1 MTWKR
6 TNEQEAN
13 NGYSRLNET
22 EKRKVDTVKLTING
36 REIIAKKGVTV
47 LEAALDAGIYIP
59 TLCYDPDLKPYGGCR
74 LCVVE
79 IEGMRAL
86 AGACTT
92 PATDGMVVYTETAR
106 VNQSRRITMEL
117 IIANHHGDCLA
128 CVKNQDC
135 ELLKVAR
142 YLGIEQDRVDRL
154 RKSTQV
160 LPVDDSHPAFIRD
173 LNKCILCAKCVRA
186 CHEVVCHDAIDIA
199 FRGNSARI
207 ATFGDKPIIESICKS
222 CGECVVR
229 CPTGA
234 LVSKWEKPPAEEV
247 KTICPYCG
255 VGCSV
260 YLGVRDNKIVSVRGD
275 PKGPAN
281 KGSLCVKGRWGY
293 DFISHPER
301 LTMPLI
307 RLPGIARQAGQDGQ
321 VHEIFREAS
330 WDEALQ
336 LTANKLLELK
346 QAHGAGS
353 IAVMSS
359 AKCTNED
366 NYVMQKFV
374 RAVIGTNNI
383 DHCARLCHASTV
395 VGGIAAFGQ
404 GAMSNSYSDFEKTE
418 LFFII
423 GSNTTECHPIIGSI
437 IKRRVRFGGAKLIMA
452 DPRSIELGEYAA
464 VRLPHKPG
472 TDVAL
477 LNGLMHV
484 IIRDG
489 LEDKE
494 FIRERTEG
502 FEDMR
507 QLVERYTPETVEAI
521 TGVPKADIE
530 AAAHL
535 FGKAK
540 SACILY
546 GMGITQHTT
555 GTDNVKSVAN
565 LLLLTGNIGREGT
578 GFSPLRGQNN
588 VQGACDMGA
597 LPNVYPGYQRVDDPA
612 VRMKFETAWGCKLS
626 DRPGVT
632 VTEIA
637 NAILKGDIK
646 GLYVMGENPILS
658 EPNVEHFKQALEK
671 LEFLVVQDI
680 FLSETAWMADIV
692 FPAAAFAEKDGTFTN
707 TERRVQRV
715 RQAVLPP
722 GGAKADWEIISAL
735 AEKMGKPFG
744 YQTAS
749 QIMEEIASLTPIY
762 GGIRFERLEQGG
774 LQWPCPDTSHAG
786 TPFLH
791 QGSFARGRGKFHA
804 IDYIPPAESISK
816 GYPLVL
822 TTGRILEHWHTGTM
836 SRRANVLNELRP
848 SGVVEIHPSD
858 AAKLKLVEG
867 DVVVVASK
875 RGRVEVPVH
884 ITEKSPPGLV
894 FMSFHWREAAANI
907 LTNDALDPLAKIPE
921 YKVSAVST
929 ILAVL
934 DRAAQDNAF
943 LARLAENSGEALK
956 DYELTAEEK
965 AALMSGDI
973 RKIESWLGK
982 LDERLKT
989 WLVLRLSQ
997 EKW

>member
-1 MTWKR
+1 MATVAKI
-6 TNEQEAN
+6 
-13 NGYSRLNET
+13 ET
-22 EKRKVDTVKLTING
+22 EEKKVDTIKLTING
-36 REIIAKKGVTV
+36 REIVAKKGATV
-47 LEAALDAGIYIP
+47 LEAALEAGIYIP

-86 AGACTT
+86 TSACTT
-92 PATDGMVVYTETAR
+92 PATDSMVVHTETPR

-117 IIANHHGDCLA
+117 IIANHHGDCLTCA
-128 CVKNQDC
+128 KNQQC

-142 YLGIEQDRVDRL
+142 YLGIEQERIERL

-173 LNKCILCAKCVRA
+173 MNKCILCAKCVRA
-186 CHEVVCHDAIDIA
+186 CHEVVCHDVIDIA

-207 ATFGDKPIIESICKS
+207 ATFGDKPIAESICKS
-222 CGECVVR
+222 CGECVAR

-234 LVSKWEKPPAEEV
+234 LMPKYEKAPATEV

-255 VGCSV
+255 VGCSL

-275 PKGPAN
+275 PEGLAN

-293 DFISHPER
+293 DFVSHPER
-301 LTMPLI
+301 LTKPLI
-307 RLPGIARQAGQDGQ
+307 RIPGTSRGAGHNGQ

-330 WDEALQ
+330 WDEALE
-336 LTANKLLELK
+336 LAAGKLLELK
-346 QAHGAGS
+346 QNYGTNS
-353 IAVMSS
+353 IAAVSS

-374 RAVIGTNNI
+374 RAVMGTNNI

-418 LFFII
+418 LFFVI

-437 IKRRVRFGGAKLIMA
+437 IKRRVKFNGARLIVA
-452 DPRSIELGEYAA
+452 DCRSTELGEYAT
-464 VRLPHKPG
+464 VSLRHKPG

-489 LEDKE
+489 LENKE

-502 FEDMR
+502 YEDMR
-507 QLVERYTPETVEAI
+507 QLVEKYTPEVVEAI
-521 TGVPKADIE
+521 TGVPRADIE
-530 AAAHL
+530 AAARL
-535 FGKAK
+535 FGEAK
-540 SACILY
+540 TACILY

-612 VRMKFETAWGCKLS
+612 VKAKFEAAWGAELS
-626 DRPGVT
+626 NHVGVT

-646 GLYVMGENPILS
+646 GFYVMGENPMLS
-658 EPNVEHFKQALEK
+658 EPHLEHMKQALEK

-680 FLSETAWMADIV
+680 FLSETAWLADVV

-715 RQAVLPP
+715 RQAVMPP
-722 GGAKADWEIISAL
+722 GEAKADWEIISAL

-744 YQTAS
+744 YQSTS

-762 GGIRFERLEQGG
+762 GGIRFDRLEQGG

-786 TPFLH
+786 TSILH

-804 IDYIPPAESISK
+804 VDYIPPAEAVSK
-816 GYPLVL
+816 GYPFIL
-822 TTGRILEHWHTGTM
+822 TTGRVLEHWHTGTM
-836 SRRANVLNELRP
+836 SRRSRVLHELHP
-848 SGVVEIHPSD
+848 SGVVEMHPSD
-858 AAKLKLVEG
+858 AAKLGLVEN
-867 DVVVVASK
+867 DLIVLTSK
-875 RGRVEVPVH
+875 RGKLEAPLH
-884 ITEKSPPGLV
+884 ITEDSSPGLV
-894 FMSFHWREAAANI
+894 FMPFHWREAAANI

-921 YKVSAVST
+921 FKVSAVHAV
-929 ILAVL
+929 LAVL

-943 LARLAENSGEALK
+943 LARLAENPAEALK
-956 DYELTAEEK
+956 EYDLTAEEK

-989 WLVLRLSQ
+989 WLMLRLSQ

>member
-1 MTWKR
+1 MSTVLSTKVK
-6 TNEQEAN
+6 
-13 NGYSRLNET
+13 ET
-22 EKRKVDTVKLTING
+22 ETDIVKLTING
-36 REIIAKKGVTV
+36 RPVIAKKGVSV
-47 LEAALDAGIYIP
+47 LEAALGAGIYIP
-59 TLCYDPDLKPYGGCR
+59 TLCYDPALSPYGGCR

-79 IEGMRAL
+79 IEGMRGL
-86 AGACTT
+86 VSSCTT
-92 PATDGMVVYTETAR
+92 PTTEGMVVRTETPR

-117 IIANHHGDCLA
+117 ISANHHGDCISCA
-128 CVKNQDC
+128 KNQDC
-135 ELLKVAR
+135 ELLQIAR
-142 YLGIEQDRVDRL
+142 YLGIEQEHIDRL
-154 RKSTQV
+154 RKGTQV
-160 LPVDDSHPAFIRD
+160 LSVDRSHPAFIRD

-207 ATFGDKPIIESICKS
+207 ATFGDKPIVESICKS
-222 CGECVVR
+222 CGECVAR

-234 LVSKWEKPPAEEV
+234 LVPKWEKLPATEV

-255 VGCSV
+255 VGCSL
-260 YLGVRDNKIVSVRGD
+260 YLGVRDNRVVSVRGD
-275 PKGPAN
+275 PEGSAN
-281 KGSLCVKGRWGY
+281 RGSLCVKGRWGY
-293 DFISHPER
+293 DFLSHPER
-301 LTMPLI
+301 LTTPLI
-307 RLPGIARQAGQDGQ
+307 RIPGTSRGAGHNGH

-330 WDEALQ
+330 WDEALE
-336 LTANKLLELK
+336 LAAKRFLELR
-346 QAHGAGS
+346 QDYGSDS
-353 IAVMSS
+353 IAALSS

-383 DHCARLCHASTV
+383 DHCARLCHASSV

-418 LFFII
+418 VFFII
-423 GSNTTECHPIIGSI
+423 GSNPTECHPIIGSI
-437 IKRRVRFGGAKLIMA
+437 IKRRVRFGGAKLIVA

-489 LEDKE
+489 LENKE
-494 FIRERTEG
+494 FVRERTEG
-502 FEDMR
+502 FEELCP
-507 QLVERYTPETVEAI
+507 LVEGYTPEVVEAI
-521 TGVPKADIE
+521 TGVPQSDLE

-535 FGKAK
+535 FGEAK

-555 GTDNVKSVAN
+555 GTDNVKCIAN

-588 VQGACDMGA
+588 VQGSCDMGA
-597 LPNVYPGYQRVDDPA
+597 LPNVYPGYQRVDDPT
-612 VRMKFETAWGCKLS
+612 VRAKFETAWGCRLS

-637 NAILKGDIK
+637 NAIFKGGVK
-646 GLYVMGENPILS
+646 ALYVMGENPLLS
-658 EPNVEHFKQALEK
+658 EPNLEHFKQAVEK

-680 FLSETAWMADIV
+680 FLSETAWMADVV

-715 RQAVLPP
+715 RQALVPP
-722 GGAKADWEIISAL
+722 GEARADWEIICGL
-735 AEKMGKPFG
+735 AERMGKPFG
-744 YQTAS
+744 FQGAR
-749 QIMEEIASLTPIY
+749 QIMDEIASLTPIY
-762 GGIRFERLEQGG
+762 GGIRFDRLDHGG
-774 LQWPCPDTSHAG
+774 LQWPCPNASHPG
-786 TPFLH
+786 TPFLYKE
-791 QGSFARGRGKFHA
+791 GFARGKGKFHA
-804 IDYIPPAESISK
+804 VDYIPPVESISK
-816 GYPLVL
+816 GYPLLL

-836 SRRANVLNELRP
+836 SRRSNVLTELHP
-848 SGVVEIHPSD
+848 NGVVEMSPND
-858 AAKLKLVEG
+858 AIERGLIEG
-867 DVVVVASK
+867 DLVVVMSR
-875 RGRVEVPVH
+875 RGRVEAPVH
-884 ITEKSPPGLV
+884 ITEKSPPGVV
-894 FMSFHWREAAANI
+894 FMPFHWREAAANI

-921 YKVSAVST
+921 LKVSAVNT
-929 ILAVL
+929 VLAVL

-943 LARLAENSGEALK
+943 LARLAENPAEALK
-956 DYELTAEEK
+956 EYKLTAEEK

-989 WLVLRLSQ
+989 WLTLRLSQ

>member
-1 MTWKR
+1 MSIVAPT
-6 TNEQEAN
+6 EV
-13 NGYSRLNET
+13 
-22 EKRKVDTVKLTING
+22 EKRKVDTIKLTINN
-36 REIIAKKGVTV
+36 REIVAKRGVTV
-47 LEAALDAGIYIP
+47 LEAALNAGIYIP

-79 IEGMRAL
+79 IEGMRGL
-86 AGACTT
+86 VSSCTT
-92 PATDGMVVYTETAR
+92 PVTDSMVVHTETPR

-117 IIANHHGDCLA
+117 IVANHHGDCLTCA
-128 CVKNQDC
+128 RNQDC
-135 ELLKVAR
+135 ELLEISR
-142 YLGIEQDRVDRL
+142 YLGIEQEHIDRL
-154 RKSTQV
+154 RKSDQV
-160 LPVDDSHPAFIRD
+160 LPLDKSHPAFIRD
-173 LNKCILCAKCVRA
+173 PNKCILCGKCVRA
-186 CHEVVCHDAIDIA
+186 CHEIAVVGAIDLA
-199 FRGNSARI
+199 FRGYSAKV
-207 ATFGDKPIIESICKS
+207 ATFGDKPIVESICKS
-222 CGECVVR
+222 CGECVMR

-234 LVSKWEKPPAEEV
+234 LVPKWEKPPAEEV

-255 VGCSV
+255 VGCSI

-275 PKGPAN
+275 PGGSAN

-293 DFISHPER
+293 DFINHPER
-301 LTMPLI
+301 LTTPLI
-307 RLPGIARQAGQDGQ
+307 RIPGIARQAGHNGRVQ
-321 VHEIFREAS
+321 EIFREAT
-330 WDEALQ
+330 WEEALE
-336 LTANKLLELK
+336 LAANKFLKLK
-346 QAHGAGS
+346 QDHGADS
-353 IAVMSS
+353 IAALSS

-418 LFFII
+418 LFFVI
-423 GSNTTECHPIIGSI
+423 GSNTTECHPVIGAI
-437 IKRRVRFGGAKLIMA
+437 IKRKVKFDGAKLIVA
-452 DPRSIELGEYAA
+452 DPRSIELGEYAT
-464 VRLPHKPG
+464 VRLLHKPG

-494 FIRERTEG
+494 FIRERTES

-507 QLVERYTPETVEAI
+507 QLVERFTPEVVEET
-521 TGVPKADIE
+521 TGVPRADLE
-530 AAAHL
+530 SAAHV
-535 FGKAK
+535 FGEAK

-546 GMGITQHTT
+546 GMGITQHIT

-565 LLLLTGNIGREGT
+565 LLLLTGNVGREGT

-612 VRMKFETAWGCKLS
+612 VRMKFETAWGAELS

-632 VTEIA
+632 VTEVA
-637 NAILKGDIK
+637 NAILGGDVK
-646 GLYVMGENPILS
+646 GLYVMGENPMLS
-658 EPNVEHFKQALEK
+658 EPHLEHTKQALGK

-680 FLSETAWMADIV
+680 FLSETAWLADVV

-707 TERRVQRV
+707 TERRIQRV

-722 GGAKADWEIISAL
+722 GEAKPDWEIISAL
-735 AEKMGKPFG
+735 AEKMGQPLG
-744 YQTAS
+744 CQSAS
-749 QIMEEIASLTPIY
+749 QLTEEIASLTPIY
-762 GGIRFERLEQGG
+762 GGVRFDRLDSDG
-774 LQWPCPDTSHAG
+774 LQWPCPDISHPGTS
-786 TPFLH
+786 FLY
-791 QGSFARGRGKFHA
+791 QDGFARGRGKFHA
-804 IDYIPPAESISK
+804 VDYIPPAESISK

-822 TTGRILEHWHTGTM
+822 TTGRVLEHWHTGTM
-836 SRRANVLNELRP
+836 SRRSNVLSELNP
-848 SGVVEIHPSD
+848 NGVVEMSPSD
-858 AAKLKLVEG
+858 ATKLGLIEG
-867 DVVVVASK
+867 DSVVVASK
-875 RGRVEVPVH
+875 RGRVEAPLH
-884 ITEKSPPGLV
+884 ITEELPPGVV
-894 FMSFHWREAAANI
+894 FMPFHWHEAAANI
-907 LTNDALDPLAKIPE
+907 LTNDALDPVAKIPE
-921 YKVSAVST
+921 YKVSAVNT
-929 ILAVL
+929 VLAVL

-943 LARLAENSGEALK
+943 LTRLAESPAEALK
-956 DYELTAEEK
+956 EYELTAEEK

-982 LDERLKT
+982 LDERLRT
-989 WLVLRLSQ
+989 WLMLRLSQ

>member
-1 MTWKR
+1 M
-6 TNEQEAN
+6 
-13 NGYSRLNET
+13 
-22 EKRKVDTVKLTING
+22 DTIRLTING
-36 REIIAKKGVTV
+36 RQVIAGKGATV
-47 LEAALDAGIYIP
+47 LEAALGAGTYIP

-79 IEGMRAL
+79 IEGMRGL
-86 AGACTT
+86 VSSCTT
-92 PATDGMVVYTETAR
+92 PATDGMVVHTETPR

-117 IIANHHGDCLA
+117 ISANHHGDCLA
-128 CVKNQDC
+128 CAKNQDC

-142 YLGIEQDRVDRL
+142 YLGIEQDRVERL
-154 RKSTQV
+154 RKGTQV
-160 LPVDDSHPAFIRD
+160 FPVDKSHPAFIRD
-173 LNKCILCAKCVRA
+173 LSKCILCAKCVRA

-222 CGECVVR
+222 CGECVMR

-234 LVSKWEKPPAEEV
+234 LVPKWEKLPTTEV

-255 VGCSV
+255 VGCSL
-260 YLGVRDNKIVSVRGD
+260 YLGVRDNTVVSVRGD
-275 PKGPAN
+275 PEGPAN

-293 DFISHPER
+293 DFLSHPER
-301 LTMPLI
+301 LTTPLI
-307 RLPGIARQAGQDGQ
+307 RIPGVPRGAGQDGR
-321 VHEIFREAS
+321 VHEIFREAT
-330 WDEALQ
+330 WDEALE
-336 LTANKLLELK
+336 LAAKRLLELK
-346 QAHGAGS
+346 QNYGANS
-353 IAVMSS
+353 IAALSS

-374 RAVIGTNNI
+374 RAVLGTNNI

-404 GAMSNSYSDFEKTE
+404 GAMSNAYSDFEKTE
-418 LFFII
+418 LFFVI
-423 GSNTTECHPIIGSI
+423 GSNTTECHPIIGSL
-437 IKRRVRFGGAKLIMA
+437 IKRRVRFGGAKLIVA

-477 LNGLMHV
+477 INGLMHV
-484 IIRDG
+484 IIRDD

-507 QLVERYTPETVEAI
+507 KLVEEYTPEAVEAI
-521 TGVPKADIE
+521 TGVPRADIE
-530 AAAHL
+530 AAARL
-535 FGKAK
+535 FGEAK

-597 LPNVYPGYQRVDDPA
+597 LPNIYPGYQRVDEPA
-612 VRMKFETAWGCKLS
+612 VKMKFEAAWGRKLS

-646 GLYVMGENPILS
+646 GLYVMGENPVLS
-658 EPNVEHFKQALEK
+658 EPNLEHFRQALEK
-671 LEFLVVQDI
+671 VELLIVQDI
-680 FLSETAWMADIV
+680 FVSETAWMADIV
-692 FPAAAFAEKDGTFTN
+692 LPGAAFAEQDGTFTN
-707 TERRVQRV
+707 TERRIQRI

-722 GGAKADWEIISAL
+722 GEAKPDWEIISAL
-735 AEKMGKPFG
+735 AGKMGKPFG

-762 GGIRFERLEQGG
+762 GGVRFDRLDHDG
-774 LQWPCPDTSHAG
+774 LQWPCPDASHPGTS
-786 TPFLH
+786 FLY
-791 QGSFARGRGKFHA
+791 QDSFARGKGKFHA
-804 IDYIPPAESISK
+804 VDYIAPAESISK

-822 TTGRILEHWHTGTM
+822 TTGRILEHWHTGTV

-848 SGVVEIHPSD
+848 SGVVEMHPSD
-858 AAKLKLVEG
+858 AAKLGLIEG
-867 DVVVVASK
+867 DLVVVSSK
-875 RGRVEVPVH
+875 RGRVEAPVH
-884 ITEKSPPGLV
+884 ITEKSPPGV
-894 FMSFHWREAAANI
+894 IFMSFHWREAAANI

-921 YKVSAVST
+921 YKVSAVK
-929 ILAVL
+929 AV
-934 DRAAQDNAF
+934 R
-943 LARLAENSGEALK
+943 R
-956 DYELTAEEK
+956 
-965 AALMSGDI
+965 
-973 RKIESWLGK
+973 RKKPHSK
-982 LDERLKT
+982 HNRSAT
-989 WLVLRLSQ
+989 F
-997 EKW
+997 

>member
-1 MTWKR
+1 M
-6 TNEQEAN
+6 
-13 NGYSRLNET
+13 
-22 EKRKVDTVKLTING
+22 DTIKLTING
-36 REIIAKKGVTV
+36 REVIAKKGVTV
-47 LEAALDAGIYIP
+47 LEAALGAGIYIP

-79 IEGMRAL
+79 IEGMRGL
-86 AGACTT
+86 VSSCTT
-92 PATDGMVVYTETAR
+92 PATEGMVVRTETPK

-117 IIANHHGDCLA
+117 ISANYHGDFFTCA
-128 CVKNQDC
+128 QNQGC

-142 YLGIEQDRVDRL
+142 YVGVEQDRVDRL
-154 RKSTQV
+154 RKGTQV

-186 CHEVVCHDAIDIA
+186 CYEVVCHDAIDIA
-199 FRGNSARI
+199 FRGNLARI
-207 ATFGDKPIIESICKS
+207 ATFGDKPIVESICKS
-222 CGECVVR
+222 CGECVMR

-234 LVSKWEKPPAEEV
+234 LVPKWEKPPAEEV

-255 VGCSV
+255 VGCSL

-275 PKGPAN
+275 PEGPAN

-293 DFISHPER
+293 DFINHPER
-301 LTMPLI
+301 LTTPLI
-307 RLPGIARQAGQDGQ
+307 RIPGTARGAGHNGK

-330 WDEALQ
+330 WDEALE
-336 LTANKLLELK
+336 LAANKLLELK
-346 QAHGAGS
+346 QARGADS
-353 IAVMSS
+353 IAALSS

-404 GAMSNSYSDFEKTE
+404 GAMNNSYSDFEKTE
-418 LFFII
+418 LFFVI

-437 IKRRVRFGGAKLIMA
+437 IKKRIRFGGAKLIVA

-489 LEDKE
+489 LEDRE

-502 FEDMR
+502 FEELR
-507 QLVERYTPETVEAI
+507 PLVERYTLEAVEAI

-637 NAILKGDIK
+637 NAVLKGDIK
-646 GLYVMGENPILS
+646 GLYVMGENPMLS
-658 EPNVEHFKQALEK
+658 EPNLEHFSQALEK
-671 LEFLVVQDI
+671 VEFLVVQDI
-680 FLSETAWMADIV
+680 FLSETAWLADV
-692 FPAAAFAEKDGTFTN
+692 VLPGAAFAEKDGTFTN
-707 TERRVQRV
+707 TERRIQRV

-722 GGAKADWEIISAL
+722 GQAKPDWEIISAL

-744 YQTAS
+744 YQSAS
-749 QIMEEIASLTPIY
+749 QIMDEIASLAPIY
-762 GGIRFERLEQGG
+762 GGIRFERLDCDG
-774 LQWPCPDTSHAG
+774 LQWPCPDASHPG
-786 TPFLH
+786 TIFLY
-791 QGSFARGRGKFHA
+791 QDGFARGRGKFHA
-804 IDYIPPAESISK
+804 IEYIPPAESISK

-822 TTGRILEHWHTGTM
+822 TTGRVLEHWHTGTM
-836 SRRANVLNELRP
+836 SRRSNVLTELYP
-848 SGVVEIHPSD
+848 NGVVEMSPVD
-858 AAKLKLVEG
+858 AARLGLGEG
-867 DVVVVASK
+867 DLVAVTSK
-875 RGRVEVPVH
+875 RGRVEAPVH
-884 ITEKSPPGLV
+884 ITEKSPPGV
-894 FMSFHWREAAANI
+894 IFMSFHWREAAANI

-921 YKVSAVST
+921 YKVSAVS
-929 ILAVL
+929 AVRRRKKTHGKAR
-934 DRAAQDNAF
+934 RASS
-943 LARLAENSGEALK
+943 L
-956 DYELTAEEK
+956 
-965 AALMSGDI
+965 
-973 RKIESWLGK
+973 
-982 LDERLKT
+982 
-989 WLVLRLSQ
+989 
-997 EKW
+997 

>member
-1 MTWKR
+1 
-6 TNEQEAN
+6 
-13 NGYSRLNET
+13 
-22 EKRKVDTVKLTING
+22 VDTIRLTING
-36 REIIAKKGVTV
+36 RQVIAGKGATV
-47 LEAALDAGIYIP
+47 LEAALGAGTYIP

-79 IEGMRAL
+79 IEGMRGL
-86 AGACTT
+86 VSSCTT
-92 PATDGMVVYTETAR
+92 PATDGMVVHTETPR

-117 IIANHHGDCLA
+117 ISANHHGDCLA
-128 CVKNQDC
+128 CAKNQDC

-142 YLGIEQDRVDRL
+142 YLGIEQDRVERL
-154 RKSTQV
+154 RKGTQV
-160 LPVDDSHPAFIRD
+160 FPVDKSHPAFIRD
-173 LNKCILCAKCVRA
+173 LSKCILCAKCVRA

-222 CGECVVR
+222 CGECVMR

-234 LVSKWEKPPAEEV
+234 LVPKWEKLPTTEV

-255 VGCSV
+255 VGCSL
-260 YLGVRDNKIVSVRGD
+260 YLGVRDNTVVSVRGD
-275 PKGPAN
+275 PEGPAN

-293 DFISHPER
+293 DFLSHPER
-301 LTMPLI
+301 LTTPLI
-307 RLPGIARQAGQDGQ
+307 RIPGVPRGAGQDGR
-321 VHEIFREAS
+321 VHEIFREAT
-330 WDEALQ
+330 WDEALE
-336 LTANKLLELK
+336 LAAKRLLELK
-346 QAHGAGS
+346 QNYGANS
-353 IAVMSS
+353 IAALSS

-374 RAVIGTNNI
+374 RAVLGTNNI

-404 GAMSNSYSDFEKTE
+404 GAMSNAYSDFEKTE
-418 LFFII
+418 LFFVI
-423 GSNTTECHPIIGSI
+423 GSNTTECHPIIGSL
-437 IKRRVRFGGAKLIMA
+437 IKRRVRFGGAKLIVA

-477 LNGLMHV
+477 INGLMHV
-484 IIRDG
+484 IIRDD

-507 QLVERYTPETVEAI
+507 KLVEEYTPEAVEAI
-521 TGVPKADIE
+521 TGVPRADIE
-530 AAAHL
+530 AAARL
-535 FGKAK
+535 FGEAK

-597 LPNVYPGYQRVDDPA
+597 LPNIYPGYQRVDEPA
-612 VRMKFETAWGCKLS
+612 VKMKFEAAWGRKLS

-646 GLYVMGENPILS
+646 GLYVMGENPVLS
-658 EPNVEHFKQALEK
+658 EPNLEHFRQALEK
-671 LEFLVVQDI
+671 VELLIVQDI
-680 FLSETAWMADIV
+680 FVSETAWMADIV
-692 FPAAAFAEKDGTFTN
+692 LPGAAFAEQDGTFTN
-707 TERRVQRV
+707 TERRIQRV

-735 AEKMGKPFG
+735 AERMGKPFG
-744 YQTAS
+744 YQTAR

-762 GGIRFERLEQGG
+762 GGVRFDRLDHDG
-774 LQWPCPDTSHAG
+774 LQWPCPDASHPGTS
-786 TPFLH
+786 FLY
-791 QGSFARGRGKFHA
+791 QDSFARGKGKFHA
-804 IDYIPPAESISK
+804 VDYIAPAESISK

-822 TTGRILEHWHTGTM
+822 TTGRILEHWHTGTV

-848 SGVVEIHPSD
+848 SGVVEMHPSD
-858 AAKLKLVEG
+858 AAKLGLIEG
-867 DVVVVASK
+867 DLVVVSSK
-875 RGRVEVPVH
+875 RGRVEAPVH
-884 ITEKSPPGLV
+884 ITEKSPPGV
-894 FMSFHWREAAANI
+894 IFMSFHWREAAANI

-921 YKVSAVST
+921 YKVSAVK
-929 ILAVL
+929 AV
-934 DRAAQDNAF
+934 R
-943 LARLAENSGEALK
+943 R
-956 DYELTAEEK
+956 
-965 AALMSGDI
+965 
-973 RKIESWLGK
+973 RKKPHSK
-982 LDERLKT
+982 HNRSAT
-989 WLVLRLSQ
+989 F
-997 EKW
+997 

>member
-1 MTWKR
+1 MT
-6 TNEQEAN
+6 TIA
-13 NGYSRLNET
+13 STET
-22 EKRKVDTVKLTING
+22 EERKVDTIKLTING

-47 LEAALDAGIYIP
+47 LEAALGAGIYIP

-79 IEGMRAL
+79 IEGMRGL
-86 AGACTT
+86 VSSCTMPT
-92 PATDGMVVYTETAR
+92 TEGMVVYTNTPR

-128 CVKNQDC
+128 CAKNQDC
-135 ELLKVAR
+135 ELLTVAR
-142 YLGIEQDRVDRL
+142 YLGIEQEHIDRL
-154 RKSTQV
+154 RRSVQL
-160 LPVDDSHPAFIRD
+160 LPVDKSHPAFIRD

-186 CHEVVCHDAIDIA
+186 CHEVVCHDAIDMA
-199 FRGNSARI
+199 FRGNSTKI
-207 ATFGDKPIIESICKS
+207 ATFGDKPIVESICKS
-222 CGECVVR
+222 CGECVAR

-234 LVSKWEKPPAEEV
+234 LVPKWEKLPAKEV

-255 VGCSV
+255 VGCSL
-260 YLGVRDNKIVSVRGD
+260 YLGIRDNKVVSVRGD
-275 PKGPAN
+275 PEGSAN
-281 KGSLCVKGRWGY
+281 RGSLCVKGRWGY
-293 DFISHPER
+293 DFVSHPER
-301 LTMPLI
+301 LTTPLI
-307 RLPGIARQAGQDGQ
+307 RIPGTARGAGHNGK
-321 VHEIFREAS
+321 VHEIFREAT
-330 WDEALQ
+330 WDEALD
-336 LTANKLLELK
+336 LAAKRLLEVK
-346 QAHGAGS
+346 QNHGPDS
-353 IAVMSS
+353 IAALSS

-374 RAVIGTNNI
+374 RAVIGTNNV

-404 GAMSNSYSDFEKTE
+404 GAMSNSYSDFEKTA
-418 LFFII
+418 LFFVI

-437 IKRRVRFGGAKLIMA
+437 IKRRVKFDAAKLIVA

-464 VRLPHKPG
+464 VRLHHKPG

-477 LNGLMHV
+477 INGLMHV

-494 FIRERTEG
+494 FIRERAEG
-502 FEDMR
+502 FEELR
-507 QLVERYTPETVEAI
+507 PLVEKYTPEAVEAI
-521 TGVPKADIE
+521 TGVPKADLE
-530 AAAHL
+530 AAARL
-535 FGKAK
+535 FGEAK
-540 SACILY
+540 SACVLY

-597 LPNVYPGYQRVDDPA
+597 LPNVYPGYQKVGDPA
-612 VRMKFETAWGCKLS
+612 VRTKFETAWGTELS
-626 DRPGVT
+626 DHPGVT
-632 VTEIA
+632 VTEVA
-637 NAILKGDIK
+637 NAILRGDIK
-646 GLYVMGENPILS
+646 GLYVMGENPMLS
-658 EPNVEHFKQALEK
+658 EPHLEHTRQALEA

-680 FLSETAWMADIV
+680 FISETAWLADV
-692 FPAAAFAEKDGTFTN
+692 VLPAAAFAEKDGTFTN
-707 TERRVQRV
+707 TERRIQRV
-715 RQAVLPP
+715 RQAVVPP
-722 GGAKADWEIISAL
+722 GEAKPDWEIISAL
-735 AEKMGKPFG
+735 AEKIGQPLG
-744 YQTAS
+744 YQSAD

-762 GGIRFERLEQGG
+762 GGIRFDRLDRGG
-774 LQWPCPDTSHAG
+774 LQWPCSDVSHPG
-786 TPFLH
+786 TNFLY
-791 QGSFARGRGKFHA
+791 QDGFARGRGKFHA
-804 IDYIPPAESISK
+804 VDYIAPAESISK

-822 TTGRILEHWHTGTM
+822 TTGRVLEHWHTGTM
-836 SRRANVLNELRP
+836 SRRSNVLSELNP
-848 SGVVEIHPSD
+848 NGVVEMSPDD
-858 AAKLKLVEG
+858 ATKLGLIEG
-867 DVVVVASK
+867 DLVVVASK
-875 RGRVEVPVH
+875 RGQVEAPVH

-894 FMSFHWREAAANI
+894 FMPFHWREAAANI

-921 YKVSAVST
+921 YKVSVVNAV
-929 ILAVL
+929 LAVL

-943 LARLAENSGEALK
+943 LARLAENPAEALK

-973 RKIESWLGK
+973 RKVESWLGK

-989 WLVLRLSQ
+989 WLMLRLSQ

>member
-1 MTWKR
+1 MT
-6 TNEQEAN
+6 TVA
-13 NGYSRLNET
+13 STET
-22 EKRKVDTVKLTING
+22 EQRKVDTIKLTING
-36 REIIAKKGVTV
+36 RETIAKKGATV
-47 LEAALDAGIYIP
+47 LEAALDTGIYIP

-74 LCVVE
+74 LCIVE
-79 IEGMRAL
+79 IEGMRGL
-86 AGACTT
+86 VSSCTT
-92 PATDGMVVYTETAR
+92 PATEGMVVRTETPK

-117 IIANHHGDCLA
+117 ISANHHGDCLA

-135 ELLKVAR
+135 ELLKIGR
-142 YLGIEQDRVDRL
+142 YLGVEQDRVGRL
-154 RKSTQV
+154 RKDTEV
-160 LPVDDSHPAFIRD
+160 LSVDKSHPAFVRD

-199 FRGNSARI
+199 FRGSSARI
-207 ATFGDKPIIESICKS
+207 ATFGDKPIAESICKS
-222 CGECVVR
+222 CGECVMR

-234 LVSKWEKPPAEEV
+234 LVPKWEKLPTTEV

-255 VGCSV
+255 VGCSL
-260 YLGVRDNKIVSVRGD
+260 YLGVRDNKVVSVRGD
-275 PKGPAN
+275 PEGPAN

-293 DFISHPER
+293 DFINHPER
-301 LTMPLI
+301 LTTPLI
-307 RLPGIARQAGQDGQ
+307 RIPGVPRGAGQDGK
-321 VHEIFREAS
+321 VHEIFREAT
-330 WDEALQ
+330 WDEVLELA
-336 LTANKLLELK
+336 AKRLLELK
-346 QAHGAGS
+346 QNYGPDS
-353 IAVMSS
+353 IAALSS

-404 GAMSNSYSDFEKTE
+404 GAMSNSYSDFERTE
-418 LFFII
+418 LFFVI
-423 GSNTTECHPIIGSI
+423 GSNTTECHPIIGSL
-437 IKRRVRFGGAKLIMA
+437 IKRRVRFGGAKLIIA
-452 DPRSIELGEYAA
+452 EPRSIELSDYAT

-477 LNGLMHV
+477 INGLMHV

-489 LEDKE
+489 LENKE
-494 FIRERTEG
+494 FIRERTED
-502 FEDMR
+502 FEEMR
-507 QLVERYTPETVEAI
+507 LLVERYTPETVEAI

-535 FGKAK
+535 FGEAK

-597 LPNVYPGYQRVDDPA
+597 LPNVYPGYQRVNDPV
-612 VRMKFETAWGCKLS
+612 VRAKFETAWGCKLS
-626 DRPGVT
+626 DRPGVM

-637 NAILKGDIK
+637 DAILKGDIK
-646 GLYVMGENPILS
+646 GLYVMGENPVLS
-658 EPNVEHFKQALEK
+658 EPNLEHFRQALEK
-671 LEFLVVQDI
+671 VELLIVQDI

-692 FPAAAFAEKDGTFTN
+692 LPAAAFAEKDGTFTN
-707 TERRVQRV
+707 TERRVQRI
-715 RQAVLPP
+715 RQAIMPP
-722 GGAKADWEIISAL
+722 GEAKPDWEIISAL
-735 AEKMGKPFG
+735 AGKMGKPFG

-762 GGIRFERLEQGG
+762 GGIRFDRLDHDG
-774 LQWPCPDTSHAG
+774 LQWPCPDTSHPG
-786 TPFLH
+786 TSFLYH
-791 QGSFARGRGKFHA
+791 DGFARGRGKFHA

-822 TTGRILEHWHTGTM
+822 TTGRILEHWHTGTV

-848 SGVVEIHPSD
+848 SGVVEMHPSD
-858 AAKLKLVEG
+858 AAKLKLIEG
-867 DVVVVASK
+867 DLVVVSSK
-875 RGRVEVPVH
+875 RGRVEMPVH
-884 ITEKSPPGLV
+884 ITEKSPPGVV

-921 YKVSAVST
+921 YKVSAVK
-929 ILAVL
+929 AV
-934 DRAAQDNAF
+934 R
-943 LARLAENSGEALK
+943 
-956 DYELTAEEK
+956 
-965 AALMSGDI
+965 
-973 RKIESWLGK
+973 RKKK
-982 LDERLKT
+982 LR
-989 WLVLRLSQ
+989 
-997 EKW
+997 